1 MTMFESFLKINKDKP
16 FDTSLQKK
24 YFKGTRILEDTE
36 FCKKFMGQYP
46 VIEISLKDV
55 DGKTYDDAYKMFAS
69 TVSSVA
75 SKFKYLLDS
84 NRLDEKKRME

>member
-1 MTMFESFLKINKDKP
+1 
-16 FDTSLQKK
+16 
-24 YFKGTRILEDTE
+24 
-36 FCKKFMGQYP
+36 MGQYP

-84 NRLDEKKRME
+84 NRLDEKEKDGISRISDIAF